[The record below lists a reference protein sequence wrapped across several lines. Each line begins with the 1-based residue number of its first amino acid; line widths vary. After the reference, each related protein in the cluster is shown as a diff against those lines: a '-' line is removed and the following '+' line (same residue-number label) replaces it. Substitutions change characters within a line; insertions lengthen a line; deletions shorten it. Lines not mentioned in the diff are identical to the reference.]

1 MAQINQNM
9 THGSLFSG
17 IGGFDLAAEWM
28 GWDNIFHCEWNPF
41 GQKVLKHHFPNSI
54 SYNDITKTDFSIHAN
69 KIDILTGGF
78 PCQPYSS
85 AGKRLGKADERH
97 LFPEMLRCI
106 KEVKPRYIVGENVRG
121 LVSWGGGWY
130 STRCAMIW
138 KGKAM
143 QYNRFLFLLQVSAH
157 RTKDKEFGLLLTPTT
172 KEDPVNLEKF
182 KKRMEK
188 YPNGTTMPN
197 LATQVM
203 EMLPTPNASDSNNA
217 NNKENHDVKRGYL
230 RGFASMGLLP
240 TPLASCMEQTNTEAY
255 DKRMERLVEKGHH
268 PFTMPLDQMAIRGLL
283 PTPMASEGDKMT
295 GSITENQM
303 SLTKMVRQGMLP
315 TPNSF
320 DWNTARSEETLEK
333 AKERH
338 KEKGVVLQSSLRQI
352 AGQGF
357 QLSPLFVGEMMGF
370 PKNWTTS
377 PFLNGEKNQSKPTE
391 TP

>member
-28 GWDNIFHCEWNPF
+28 GWENTFHCEWNPF

-54 SYNDITKTDFSIHAN
+54 SYNDITKTDFSIHAG

-157 RTKDKEFGLLLTPTT
+157 RTKDKEFGLLPTPLAQCREQTNT
-172 KEDPVNLEKF
+172 EAYD
-182 KKRMEK
+182 KRMERLVEK
-188 YPNGTTMPN
+188 GHHPFTMP
-197 LATQVM
+197 LDQMAIRS
-203 EMLPTPNASDSNNA
+203 MLPTPNASDSNNA

-230 RGFASMGLLP
+230 RGFASMGMLP
-240 TPLASCMEQTNTEAY
+240 TPAAVDYKQTTLCESQRNRSTLPGWAV
-255 DKRMERLVEKGHH
+255 KT
-268 PFTMPLDQMAIRGLL
+268 FL

-357 QLSPLFVGEMMGF
+357 QLSPLFVEEMMGF
-370 PKNWTTS
+370 PRNWTTS

>member
-1 MAQINQNM
+1 M

-17 IGGFDLAAEWM
+17 IGGFDLAADWM

-54 SYNDITKTDFSIHAN
+54 SYNDITKTDFSIHAGQ
-69 KIDILTGGF
+69 IDILTGGF

-106 KEVKPRYIVGENVRG
+106 KEVKPKWVIGENVRG

-143 QYNRFLFLLQVSAH
+143 KSNRFLFQLQV
-157 RTKDKEFGLLLTPTT
+157 KMPPIKEIEFGLLLTPTT

-197 LATQVM
+197 LATQIM
-203 EMLPTPNASDSNNA
+203 
-217 NNKENHDVKRGYL
+217 
-230 RGFASMGLLP
+230 
-240 TPLASCMEQTNTEAY
+240 Q
-255 DKRMERLVEKGHH
+255 
-268 PFTMPLDQMAIRGLL
+268 
-283 PTPMASEGDKMT
+283 
-295 GSITENQM
+295 
-303 SLTKMVRQGMLP
+303 MLP
-315 TPNSF
+315 TPNSY
-320 DWNTARSEETLEK
+320 DWNTARSKITLQK

-338 KEKGVVLQSSLRQI
+338 KEKGVGLQKSLRQMS
-352 AGQGF
+352 GQGF
-357 QLSPLFVGEMMGF
+357 QLSPLFVEEMMGF

-377 PFLNGEKNQSKPTE
+377 PFLNGEKNQSKHTE
-391 TP
+391 MQ

>member
-1 MAQINQNM
+1 M

-17 IGGFDLAAEWM
+17 IGGFDLAAHWM
-28 GWDNIFHCEWNPF
+28 GWDNTFHCEWNPF

-54 SYNDITKTDFSIHAN
+54 SYNDITKTDFSIHAG

-121 LVSWGGGWY
+121 LVSWGGDWY
-130 STRCAMIW
+130 STRCAMTW

-143 QYNRFLFLLQVSAH
+143 QYNRFLFLLQVSTH

-197 LATQVM
+197 LATQV
-203 EMLPTPNASDSNNA
+203 
-217 NNKENHDVKRGYL
+217 
-230 RGFASMGLLP
+230 MGLLP

-283 PTPMASEGDKMT
+283 PTPTASDKNAGRRGNAPREGHNPMT
-295 GSITENQM
+295 NILKDAVNYI
-303 SLTKMVRQGMLP
+303 
-315 TPNSF
+315 
-320 DWNTARSEETLEK
+320 EETLK
-333 AKERH
+333 C
-338 KEKGVVLQSSLRQI
+338 S
-352 AGQGF
+352 
-357 QLSPLFVGEMMGF
+357 QLNPLFVEEMMGF
-370 PKNWTTS
+370 PENWTTS

-391 TP
+391 ML

>member
-54 SYNDITKTDFSIHAN
+54 SYNDITKTDFSIHAG

-121 LVSWGGGWY
+121 LVSWGGDWY
-130 STRCAMIW
+130 SMRCAMIW

-157 RTKDKEFGLLLTPTT
+157 RTKDK
-172 KEDPVNLEKF
+172 
-182 KKRMEK
+182 
-188 YPNGTTMPN
+188 
-197 LATQVM
+197 
-203 EMLPTPNASDSNNA
+203 
-217 NNKENHDVKRGYL
+217 GY
-230 RGFASMGLLP
+230 
-240 TPLASCMEQTNTEAY
+240 
-255 DKRMERLVEKGHH
+255 
-268 PFTMPLDQMAIRGLL
+268 GLL

-303 SLTKMVRQGMLP
+303 SLTKMARQGMLP
-315 TPNSF
+315 TPDAQ
-320 DWNTARSEETLEK
+320 DWNSGTKPETYEARK
-333 AKERH
+333 QKH
-338 KEKGVVLQSSLRQI
+338 KLKGVNLHMSLRQM
-352 AGQGF
+352 AMVVGKTS
-357 QLSPLFVGEMMGF
+357 QLSPLFVEEMMGF
-370 PKNWTTS
+370 PVNWTLS
-377 PFLNGEKNQSKPTE
+377 PFLNGEKNQSKPME
-391 TP
+391 TQ

>member
-1 MAQINQNM
+1 
-9 THGSLFSG
+9 
-17 IGGFDLAAEWM
+17 
-28 GWDNIFHCEWNPF
+28 
-41 GQKVLKHHFPNSI
+41 
-54 SYNDITKTDFSIHAN
+54 
-69 KIDILTGGF
+69 
-78 PCQPYSS
+78 
-85 AGKRLGKADERH
+85 
-97 LFPEMLRCI
+97 
-106 KEVKPRYIVGENVRG
+106 
-121 LVSWGGGWY
+121 
-130 STRCAMIW
+130 MIW

-143 QYNRFLFLLQVSAH
+143 QYNRSLFLLQVSAH

-203 EMLPTPNASDSNNA
+203 GM
-217 NNKENHDVKRGYL
+217 
-230 RGFASMGLLP
+230 
-240 TPLASCMEQTNTEAY
+240 
-255 DKRMERLVEKGHH
+255 
-268 PFTMPLDQMAIRGLL
+268 L
-283 PTPMASEGDKMT
+283 PTPMASEGYKMT

-377 PFLNGEKNQSKPTE
+377 PFLNGEKNQSKHTE
-391 TP
+391 TQ